1 MKVETDIITIITA
14 MMLVIMYVEIFKTDI
29 IVFISNIITAF
40 DITLTYIFQYQSMSL
55 LILKISLSNYTIKG
69 KLYKLPIIKFC
80 VSIFHDI

>member
-40 DITLTYIFQYQSMSL
+40 DITLTYIFQHQSMSL